1 MNMIWNKLKDLKLTE
16 ILSIGFV
23 IFLLLFL
30 QQCNQTSELKQ
41 DLRLANQNQLALN
54 DSVRTIKNRWGEEIS
69 VKNVLFANQ
78 KELKDLNSSLAEELK
93 RLKGDI
99 LYVQTMVG
107 KIKKDTLW
115 LTNTVTEY
123 PDGTKRLSWEYDTIY
138 NPNNGRLL
146 AGYSQF
152 AIDTITGRII
162 DKGTV
167 ITKDEIRL
175 KLTTGLTELNDS
187 YQIFVKTDYPGLKF
201 DQLDGAIIDKK
212 KFAGSSNESSWVV
225 GPQFGVGMGYDPMNR
240 TLGPNVSVGLGVTY
254 NINKQVKRL
263 FKK

>member
-1 MNMIWNKLKDLKLTE
+1 MNFKNLRITE

-30 QQCNQTSELKQ
+30 QQCNRTSELKQ

-54 DSVRTIKNRWGEEIS
+54 DSIRIIKNQWGEEIA

-78 KELKDLNSSLAEELK
+78 KELKDLNSDLFNDLK
-93 RLKGDI
+93 KLKGDV
-99 LYVQTMVG
+99 LYVQKMVG
-107 KIKKDTLW
+107 RIKRDTLY

-123 PDGTKRLSWEYDTIY
+123 PDGTKKLSWEYDTLYDI
-138 NPNNGRLL
+138 NNGRLL

-152 AIDTITGRII
+152 SVDTSNGQIT

-175 KLTTGLTELNDS
+175 KLTTGITELNDS

-212 KFAGSSNESSWVV
+212 KFVGSSNESSWVI
-225 GPQFGVGMGYDPMNR
+225 GPQFGIGMGYNPSNG
-240 TLGPNVSVGLGVTY
+240 TFGPSITVSLGATY